1 MSSVSVSI
9 DIAQKELP
17 NLLMDIVLGNDV
29 VITKGRKRVARIVPF
44 EPTRKKKPVFG
55 SAKGLLEISDDFDA
69 PLDDFKE
76 YM

>member
-1 MSSVSVSI
+1 MSSISVSV

-17 NLLMDIVLGNDV
+17 NLLTDIVLGNDV
-29 VITKGRKRVARIVPF
+29 VITKGCKRVARIIPF
-44 EPTRKKKPVFG
+44 EPQKKRKPVFG
-55 SAKGLLEISDDFDA
+55 SAKGLVEISGDFDA